1 MEKKI
6 KVVAVD
12 DDEAIVDMYKT
23 GLLEFDV
30 IVFDE
35 PKKAKEY
42 LENIKENEIPDII
55 LMDIMMP
62 HLDGITFIRDIKSN
76 ERLGKVPV
84 VAVSGLSDAATLN
97 DALLFG
103 AVDYVIKPFDI
114 TDLADRIK
122 RITSKYPVKDRE

>member
-1 MEKKI
+1 MERRI

-12 DDEAIVDMYKT
+12 DDETILDMYKN
-23 GLLEFDV
+23 GLVDFDV
-30 IVFDE
+30 ITFDE

-42 LENIKENEIPDII
+42 LNNLPQEKLPDII

-62 HLDGITFIRDIKSN
+62 YLDGITFIREIRSSEK
-76 ERLGKVPV
+76 LGKIPV

-114 TDLADRIK
+114 DELASRIVK
-122 RITSKYPVKDRE
+122 ITSKYPLKR

>member
-1 MEKKI
+1 MEERKI
-6 KVVAVD
+6 KVVAID
-12 DDEAIVDMYKT
+12 DDDTILDMYKS
-23 GLLEFDV
+23 GLIQFDV
-30 IVFDE
+30 TTFDE

-42 LENIKENEIPDII
+42 LNKLNESEIPDII

-62 HLDGITFIRDIKSN
+62 YLDGITFIRDIRSSDK
-76 ERLGKVPV
+76 LGKIPV

-114 TDLADRIK
+114 NDLASRIIK
-122 RITSKYPVKDRE
+122 ITSKYPIKR